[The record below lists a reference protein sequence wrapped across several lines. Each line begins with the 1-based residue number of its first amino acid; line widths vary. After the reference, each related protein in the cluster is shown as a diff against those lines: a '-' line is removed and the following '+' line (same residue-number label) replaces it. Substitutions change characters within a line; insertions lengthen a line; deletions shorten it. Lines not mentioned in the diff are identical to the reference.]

1 MKTRTNKLII
11 RIDIDLCSIKLR
23 LLFILLMIVLVEIIA
38 SLYNNRQNKAV
49 YLFDMDSKFIL
60 NENKIGHNANTNG
73 NTQISVSKIIE
84 YFQFRYD

>member
-1 MKTRTNKLII
+1 MDKLII

-23 LLFILLMIVLVEIIA
+23 LFFILFMIVLVEIIA
-38 SLYNNRQNKAV
+38 NLYNNRENKGV

-60 NENKIGHNANTNG
+60 NENKIGYDANTNG
-73 NTQISVSKIIE
+73 NTQISLSKIIE